1 MADRNVVGSNT
12 FEQFRVEFNE
22 LATDVGDIASITGA
36 SGIIAS
42 ATDVIEAVTT
52 LNTSIGN
59 TVDLPDSSGVNVG
72 RIKLGDSDDLQIY
85 HDGSNSFISDGG
97 TGEIRIQTNNLNIQN
112 AAGNESM
119 IGATEDAGVALYF
132 NNSQKLVT
140 NNTGVAVTGNLTATG
155 NITADGN
162 ITLGDADTDSLTIS
176 ADVTSHIK
184 PNATNTF
191 DLGGDGKEWRNL
203 YLSGFIEDENNVQL
217 TFPSVSG
224 TISTEG
230 FSIALATALG

>member
-140 NNTGVAVTGNLTATG
+140 NNTGVAITGNLTATG

-176 ADVTSHIK
+176 ADVTSNIK